1 MCSSDLAARIDPHAT
16 AWAVVD
22 VQRAHRLVGGAHMST
37 KTPQSQAINAAL
49 RGVSTVALWATDSG
63 DSLKL
68 GALGLSSDTETL
80 GLLEDTLRG
89 ALSAMRLAVQDK
101 EPDLVSVLRKFS
113 VARTND
119 SVTITGSVPA
129 ETFKNWSAKNVK

>member
-1 MCSSDLAARIDPHAT
+1 M
-16 AWAVVD
+16 
-22 VQRAHRLVGGAHMST
+22 QRAQRLVGA
-37 KTPQSQAINAAL
+37 PRLNAQSQQAQAVNSAL
-49 RGVSTVALWATDSG
+49 RSVSTVALWAIDAG

-68 GALGLSSDTETL
+68 GAFGLSADTETL

-89 ALSAMRLAVQDK
+89 ALSAARLAVQDK
-101 EPDLVSVLRKFS
+101 EPQMVNVLRKFT

-129 ETFKNWSAKNVK
+129 ETFKNWSSKNVK